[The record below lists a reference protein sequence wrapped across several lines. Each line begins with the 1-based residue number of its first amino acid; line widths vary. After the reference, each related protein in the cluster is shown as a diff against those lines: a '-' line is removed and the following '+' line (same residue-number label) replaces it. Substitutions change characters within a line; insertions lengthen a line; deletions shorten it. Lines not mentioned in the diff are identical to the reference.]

1 MSKKHS
7 RKSELRR
14 RRHVREK
21 RLKQKIKD
29 VKLTAEKKKK

>member
-14 RRHVREK
+14 RRQAIAK

-29 VKLTAEKKKK
+29 AKLKAEKKKK

>member
-14 RRHVREK
+14 RRHAREK

-29 VKLTAEKKKK
+29 VKLKAEKKKN